1 MESSCY
7 QQNKAKRPFT
17 PAQPSSCIHHNTPFP
32 MFKEHLADVI
42 NELVSVSNR
51 HKINSLLDKFDI
63 EAMKAHHMMQ

>member
-1 MESSCY
+1 
-7 QQNKAKRPFT
+7 
-17 PAQPSSCIHHNTPFP
+17 